1 MTGDELSTFCTE
13 VNGGEEIGST
23 FLYQLIGIAKAL
35 VEQRRPWMLLRSTD
49 TSLSVNASNTWLT
62 GISLAGIAR
71 FNRFYGDYPIKLFD
85 GNNGITE
92 YSQRPLDQRLYVRQE

>member
-49 TSLSVNASNTWLT
+49 SSVITLAGSRKIGNENPTGRTDGVSRVRCYRPKRRAYTRNLYEDAPWASPSALLT
-62 GISLAGIAR
+62 GC
-71 FNRFYGDYPIKLFD
+71 
-85 GNNGITE
+85 
-92 YSQRPLDQRLYVRQE
+92 